1 MLLMRKCFRSV
12 PLSFRLKAVVRSSD
26 IGSAT
31 PHAAQ
36 GGAMAVEDA
45 TVLGECLAG
54 MKSPDDL
61 RKAVMAYQ
69 AIRKPRCEHVQ
80 QIAKGNADM
89 LILPDGPEQEERDR
103 QLKETLEMSA
113 KRRMDIENGVYERP
127 NTEPDPNATTI
138 ETPGARMWLYGYD
151 ALEEV
156 SPSTWMLTR

>member
-1 MLLMRKCFRSV
+1 MREYFRNFLS
-12 PLSFRLKAVVRSSD
+12 PLGLEADVRSSD

-31 PHAAQ
+31 PHVGQ

-45 TVLGECLAG
+45 AVLGECLAS

-89 LILPDGPEQEERDR
+89 MVLPDGPAQEERDR
-103 QLKETLEMSA
+103 QLKETLEIA
-113 KRRMDIENGVYERP
+113 KKNRTDIENGVYERP
-127 NTEPDPNATTI
+127 NIKPDPNAMTI

-156 SPSTWMLTR
+156 SFGTWILTRD